1 MDDDNHPVSSCDP
14 MLSSPAPS
22 STLSSSSPTS
32 IYSNDDALSSE
43 SIDLLVWQSTR
54 AEGATTP
61 LSPHN
66 LFKRQISENVQRMLN
81 SSSADLRMLN
91 SSGADLFLL
100 SAENGLARGES
111 RDLARQ
117 ESRDS
122 LIEVA
127 LDNTEQIVSKLL
139 GKNSRSI
146 LNGRNQSPLLELWSA
161 LLEIQIPPWNCEQ
174 LYWRYKHLF
183 GTVIRP
189 PGGTNN
195 SLELWLALLEVQT
208 PPWNCD
214 KLSWRYKHSLELWSE
229 LLEVRTLFGTVI
241 SPPGGTDTSL
251 ELWSALLEVQTTPW
265 NCDQPSLR
273 CTHLSGNVNSP
284 PRGPWGSD
292 TAILVCR
299 YMQRNSVLCTN
310 VQIHLCE
317 VSNYNN
323 KQTKPWFQ
331 CTHVYVYK
339 HVEM

>member
-161 LLEIQIPPWNCEQ
+161 LLEIQIPPRNWDQ
-174 LYWRYKHLF
+174 PSWRYRYLL
-183 GTVIRP
+183 GTVTSS
-189 PGGTNN
+189 PGGTN
-195 SLELWLALLEVQT
+195 
-208 PPWNCD
+208 
-214 KLSWRYKHSLELWSE
+214 
-229 LLEVRTLFGTVI
+229 
-241 SPPGGTDTSL
+241 TSL
-251 ELWSALLEVQTTPW
+251 ELWSALLEVQTPLWNCDQTSGRYRHLLGTVTSSAGGTNTLW
-265 NCDQPSLR
+265 NCDQPSWR
-273 CTHLSGNVNSP
+273 YRHLLGTVISP
-284 PRGPWGSD
+284 PGGTD
-292 TAILVCR
+292 
-299 YMQRNSVLCTN
+299 NSLE
-310 VQIHLCE
+310 LWSALLE
-317 VSNYNN
+317 VY
-323 KQTKPWFQ
+323 TPIWE
-331 CTHVYVYK
+331 C
-339 HVEM
+339 